1 MTEGLQRVASWQTA
15 GFSAGIFF
23 GFTRN
28 YWHLFQTMLLNSL
41 QLRILTY
48 MSNEVRHCGT
58 ALPHNRTA
66 LLDESFVVARGARN
80 MVPRPEATAAQAGV
94 SGVAAQ
100 RGGQPAGAAGTGCR
114 IAPDQCANR
123 VVSQKLV
130 AYFSVSIPSCPERSG
145 ARSVG
150 EGTRSVRVVP
160 GARQG
165 SGRLICCQSIDFRAA
180 VYPGLWLFM
189 PIYFILSY

>member
-1 MTEGLQRVASWQTA
+1 MANGGVFGRY
-15 GFSAGIFF
+15 FF
-23 GFTRN
+23 GFTRS
-28 YWHLFQTMLLNSL
+28 YWHLLQTMSLNSL
-41 QLRILTY
+41 QLRMLTY
-48 MSNEVRHCGT
+48 VSIEVRHCGT

-66 LLDESFVVARGARN
+66 LFDESFLVARGARN

-94 SGVAAQ
+94 SGDAGQ
-100 RGGQPAGAAGTGCR
+100 RGGQPAGAPGTGCR
-114 IAPDQCANR
+114 VAPVQCANR
-123 VVSQKLV
+123 SVSQKFM
-130 AYFSVSIPSCPERSG
+130 AYFSVSIPSFPGHSG

-150 EGTRSVRVVP
+150 EGTGSVRVVP

-165 SGRLICCQSIDFRAA
+165 SGLLIYCQSIDFRAA